1 MSCLQVSVFSGRP
14 LGDYFPNQVAKTKI
28 LVAMAPK
35 VVAAWGVG
43 LALLF
48 IYILAI
54 HGLRYI
60 LIFVHQR
67 SDLTV

>member
-1 MSCLQVSVFSGRP
+1 
-14 LGDYFPNQVAKTKI
+14 
-28 LVAMAPK
+28 MAPK

-54 HGLRYI
+54 HGLRYV
-60 LIFVHQR
+60 LKFVHQC